1 MKKLF
6 SILFMTT
13 FLFSACEGDQGPQGP
28 PGPPGEDGFDGIDGL
43 GYTYE
48 QTFNFDYFADTN
60 TYSYF
65 INIPDEVAT
74 VNPQADAVLVYRLEV
89 VEDNDGNDV
98 DTWSLIPQN
107 FFLDEGTIQYVY
119 NHTAGDVE
127 VLIDGNFDLSNLDS
141 FFVENQ
147 TFRIV
152 VLPSDTFAEDTGI
165 NVSSYNAVMNAL
177 DLKESDVKKVEAI
190 K

>member
-13 FLFSACEGDQGPQGP
+13 FLFAACEGDQGP
-28 PGPPGEDGFDGIDGL
+28 PGPPGEDGINGLDGL

-48 QTFNFDYFADTN
+48 ETITFDYFSDSN
-60 TYSYF
+60 TYSQF
-65 INIPDEVAT
+65 INIPEEVETA
-74 VNPQADAVLVYRLEV
+74 NPQADAVLVYRLEV
-89 VEDNDGNDV
+89 LQDNDGNDL

-127 VLIDGNFDLSNLDS
+127 VLIDGNFDLSNLDP

-152 VLPSDTFAEDTGI
+152 VLPSDTFAETTGVDVA
-165 NVSSYNAVMNAL
+165 NYKAVMNAL
-177 DLKESDVKKVEAI
+177 DLKESDVKKVSTL